1 MIYEYNKKFYVKP
14 FSNKI
19 VEVNVKK
26 KNNEFD
32 VKPTKEVVY
41 LTPDI
46 QKAMSE
52 VTLEQAYKKSGN
64 LDNIPL
70 DNIPLD

>member
-19 VEVNVKK
+19 VEVNVEK

-32 VKPTKEVVY
+32 VQPTKKVVY

-46 QKAMSE
+46 QKVMSE
-52 VTLEQAYKKSGN
+52 VTLQEAYEKSGKMSKST
-64 LDNIPL
+64 LDEKL
-70 DNIPLD
+70 

>member
-19 VEVNVKK
+19 VEVNIQK

-32 VKPTKEVVY
+32 VQPTQNTIY

-46 QKAMSE
+46 QKSMVE
-52 VTLEQAYKKSGN
+52 VTLEEAYKKSGK
-64 LDNIPL
+64 LDKISL
-70 DNIPLD
+70 D

>member
-19 VEVNVKK
+19 VEVNVEK

-32 VKPTKEVVY
+32 VQPTKKVLY
-41 LTPDI
+41 LTSDI

-52 VTLEQAYKKSGN
+52 VTLQEAYEKSNRIGKST
-64 LDNIPL
+64 LDEKL
-70 DNIPLD
+70 

>member
-19 VEVNVKK
+19 VEVNVEK

-32 VKPTKEVVY
+32 VQPTKKVVY

-52 VTLEQAYKKSGN
+52 VTLQEAYDKSGKMSKST
-64 LDNIPL
+64 LDEKL
-70 DNIPLD
+70 

>member
-1 MIYEYNKKFYVKP
+1 MLYEYNKKFYVKP

-19 VEVNVKK
+19 VEVNVEK

-32 VKPTKEVVY
+32 VQPTKKVVY

-46 QKAMSE
+46 QKVMSE
-52 VTLEQAYKKSGN
+52 VTLQEAYEKSGKIGKST
-64 LDNIPL
+64 LDEKL
-70 DNIPLD
+70 

>member
-19 VEVNVKK
+19 VEVNVEK

-32 VKPTKEVVY
+32 VQPTKKVLY
-41 LTPDI
+41 LTSDI
-46 QKAMSE
+46 QRAMSE
-52 VTLEQAYKKSGN
+52 VTLQEAYEKSNRIGKST
-64 LDNIPL
+64 LDEKL
-70 DNIPLD
+70 

>member
-19 VEVNVKK
+19 VEVNVEK

-32 VKPTKEVVY
+32 VQPTKKVVY

-52 VTLEQAYKKSGN
+52 VTLQEAYDKSGKITKST
-64 LDNIPL
+64 LDEKL
-70 DNIPLD
+70 

>member
-19 VEVNVKK
+19 VEVNVEK

-32 VKPTKEVVY
+32 VQPTKKVVY

-52 VTLEQAYKKSGN
+52 VTLQEAYEKSGKIGKST
-64 LDNIPL
+64 LDEKL
-70 DNIPLD
+70 

>member
-19 VEVNVKK
+19 VEVNVEK

-32 VKPTKEVVY
+32 VQPTKKVLY
-41 LTPDI
+41 LTSDI

-52 VTLEQAYKKSGN
+52 VTLEQAYKKSGKI
-64 LDNIPL
+64 DNIPL